1 MASVPFSI
9 SDIEKA
15 LLVKS
20 VTKFTPE
27 NLLFS
32 GVSTDSRKVKQDEL
46 FVALKGESF
55 DGEDFVT
62 ELFLNKIKGF
72 IVHKGF
78 FEQIP
83 KNMQNNFNSQKN
95 GALLFEID
103 NTITGLGSLAK
114 FQRLRCKAKI
124 IAITGSN
131 GKTTTRKI
139 TGEIL
144 KRSFNTLTTKGNF
157 NNEIGLP
164 LTLLKLSLDHEWAV
178 IEMGMNHA
186 GEISRLANIALPDI
200 GIITNTSAAHL
211 EGLGNADNVAKAKAE
226 MFQHMN
232 NNSTAIINIDDP
244 RFKIMESEAKE
255 NPAINKIIC
264 FGTSK
269 NADIKPDVI
278 TENQGM
284 TSFSLMQENYGTID
298 VIINSPAPFM
308 VINATAAVA
317 AAREAG
323 ADKNDIKKGLKAF
336 TPVKGRM
343 SFSKISNR
351 INLIDDTYNANPDS
365 VKQALITL
373 SLVSGKNTS
382 IAVLGDMLELGK
394 DAANLHKETGRLA
407 AQNNISKIY
416 TYGKLAAHIIQGA
429 VQAGFSEEN
438 TMNGTREEI
447 AKKVI
452 EETCAA
458 TSSPTPSSILWV
470 LVKGSRGMQMEKVIQ
485 KMQRLKCNNKETEKS
500 I

>member
-1 MASVPFSI
+1 MTPVPFSI
-9 SDIEKA
+9 SDIENA

-20 VTKFTPE
+20 VTKFTSE

-32 GVSTDSRKVKQDEL
+32 GVSTDSRKVKQNEL

-78 FEQIP
+78 FEQLP
-83 KNMQNNFNSQKN
+83 KNLQNNFNSQKN

-103 NTITGLGSLAK
+103 NTITGIGRLAK
-114 FQRLRCKAKI
+114 FQRLRCKATI

-139 TGEIL
+139 TGGIL
-144 KRSFNTLTTKGNF
+144 ERSFNTLTTKGNF

-164 LTLLKLSLDHEWAV
+164 LTLLKLSMDHEWAV

-244 RFKIMESEAKE
+244 RFEIMESKAKE
-255 NPAINKIIC
+255 SSAINKIIC

-269 NADIKPDVI
+269 DADIKPDVI
-278 TENQGM
+278 TENHESNGM
-284 TSFSLMQENYGTID
+284 TSFSLIQKNYETID

-323 ADKNDIKKGLKAF
+323 ADKNDIKRGLKAF
-336 TPVKGRM
+336 TPVQGRM
-343 SFSKISNR
+343 NFSKISNK

-373 SLVSGKNTS
+373 SLVSRKNTS

-394 DAANLHKETGRLA
+394 EAANLHEETGKLA

-416 TYGKLAAHIIQGA
+416 TYGKLAAHIIKGA
-429 VQAGFSEEN
+429 IQAGFSEEN

-447 AKKVI
+447 AKKVM
-452 EETCAA
+452 EETC
-458 TSSPTPSSILWV
+458 TSTSSSILWV

-485 KMQRLKCNNKETEKS
+485 KMQKLKCNNKETEKS